1 MAIDSL
7 SFATIEQLAPLLAKK
22 EISPV
27 ELARMFLARIDAL
40 NPRVNAFLTVTPERA
55 MADARAA
62 ERELLRGRCRGPLHG
77 IPIALKDNL
86 WTRGIRTTA
95 GSLILRDFVPA
106 EDATVAGILRRAGA
120 VLLGKT
126 NMHEF
131 AYGITS
137 ENPHYGPVRNPV
149 EHWKRISGGSKWW
162 FGSRHRHGNVRRVG
176 GHRHRRVD
184 SHPRRVMRRRG
195 IEAHLRPRQPPR
207 SGAPRFQLRPRRPA
221 RAQRRRCGAAVRVDR
236 GPRSTR
242 PGDVVAAACFR
253 DVVAPRGSAASSR
266 SRDASSLSRPA
277 QEFLHP
283 RASERRQFR
292 LARPREFFWTQLD
305 PEVRRLTDAAL
316 ESLVKGGAELVE
328 VSLPTVAA
336 TVEPS
341 TLIALAEAREFH
353 QNAGYFP
360 ARSDEYGD
368 DVRARL
374 AAGSDVSAVDYLT
387 ARALMRESRAEFEAA
402 LGAADADAIVAPA
415 SPIPAPPV
423 GSEVVRVGDA
433 EESVRSALVRLNRPS
448 NFTGLP
454 ALSVPCGFTQDGLPV
469 GLQLIG
475 RAFDES
481 TLLAIAHT
489 CEQQHDWSSSHPPIA
504 ELSTSV

>member
-1 MAIDSL
+1 M
-7 SFATIEQLAPLLAKK
+7 FALIAG
-22 EISPV
+22 
-27 ELARMFLARIDAL
+27 RD
-40 NPRVNAFLTVTPERA
+40 PRDP
-55 MADARAA
+55 
-62 ERELLRGRCRGPLHG
+62 
-77 IPIALKDNL
+77 
-86 WTRGIRTTA
+86 
-95 GSLILRDFVPA
+95 
-106 EDATVAGILRRAGA
+106 
-120 VLLGKT
+120 
-126 NMHEF
+126 
-131 AYGITS
+131 
-137 ENPHYGPVRNPV
+137 
-149 EHWKRISGGSKWW
+149 
-162 FGSRHRHGNVRRVG
+162 
-176 GHRHRRVD
+176 
-184 SHPRRVMRRRG
+184 
-195 IEAHLRPRQPPR
+195 
-207 SGAPRFQLRPRRPA
+207 
-221 RAQRRRCGAAVRVDR
+221 
-236 GPRSTR
+236 
-242 PGDVVAAACFR
+242 
-253 DVVAPRGSAASSR
+253 ASSR
-266 SRDASSLSRPA
+266 SRDSATFSSPRDAVALSRPA
-277 QEFLHP
+277 PEFLHS
-283 RASERRQFR
+283 AAGERKKFR

-316 ESLVKGGAELVE
+316 ASLVKGGAELVE

-360 ARSDEYGD
+360 ARSDEYGA

-387 ARALMRESRAEFEAA
+387 ARALMRQSRAEFEAA

-454 ALSVPCGFTQDGLPV
+454 AISVPCGFTQDGLPV

-481 TLLAIAHT
+481 TLLAIAHA
-489 CEQQHDWSSSHPPIA
+489 CEQQHDWSSSHPPLA
-504 ELSTSV
+504 ELSTGG